1 MNVARLTH
9 KTFSKFLSGQC
20 IDASFLGLIMFV
32 VLIILRFPYAL
43 LISVLTAITA
53 LVPVFGAIVAMVVG
67 AILIA
72 ITSPFQA
79 LMFILVF
86 QIVQQID
93 NNFIYPR
100 VVGSS
105 VGLSPIWTLF
115 AISVGGSLFGAIG
128 MLVGLPLASVLY
140 TLFKDKVNYNINRKL
155 MMEKEQREAN
165 N

>member
-1 MNVARLTH
+1 
-9 KTFSKFLSGQC
+9 
-20 IDASFLGLIMFV
+20 
-32 VLIILRFPYAL
+32 
-43 LISVLTAITA
+43 
-53 LVPVFGAIVAMVVG
+53 
-67 AILIA
+67 
-72 ITSPFQA
+72 
-79 LMFILVF
+79 MFILVF

-155 MMEKEQREAN
+155 MMEKEQREEN